1 MDGTKRDAGLCP
13 TFHETIHHTEAIM
26 RKPAVLAVAL
36 FLLTGCASSPSGG
49 QGLDPDRISRMELQE
64 AGPSSAYNAIHKL
77 RPIWLRKRGNTSF
90 TQDSDVLVYL
100 DGTRVGEKE
109 VLRGMSTVNIE
120 RMEFMDARRATN
132 RFGPGHVNGAI
143 LLISRGLGELS
154 PAP

>member
-1 MDGTKRDAGLCP
+1 
-13 TFHETIHHTEAIM
+13 M
-26 RKPAVLAVAL
+26 RKPAVLAIAAL
-36 FLLTGCASSPSGG
+36 LLTGCASGQSGG
-49 QGLDPDRISRMELQE
+49 ERLDPNRISRAELE
-64 AGPSSAYNAIHKL
+64 EVGLSSAYNAINKL

-143 LLISRGLGELS
+143 LLISRGLGQFS
-154 PAP
+154 PTP